1 MSHDDFAVEPVRGL
15 PERPPAGEEILW
27 QGRPD
32 TWRLAVEALNIYW
45 VAGYFVI
52 FFAWRAL
59 VAGAT
64 VPAWEAVQTGSPFLV
79 MGLLACA
86 LLWLI
91 AWVQARATV
100 YTVTNRRIAMRIGAA
115 LTITLNLPYKW
126 IGAANLDLR
135 QGGTGT
141 IALSLTGETRLSYL
155 NTWPHVRP
163 WRMKRTEPAL
173 RCIPD
178 AERVAKLIAEAAAA
192 RLNEPE
198 IRRKP
203 QALVQPAAAAAAAP
217 AGAAVPA
224 E

>member
-1 MSHDDFAVEPVRGL
+1 MPHDDFAFEPVKGL
-15 PERPPAGEEILW
+15 PEAPPEGEVILW

-32 TWRLAVEALNIYW
+32 TWRLAVESLSLYW
-45 VAGYFVI
+45 VGAYFMI
-52 FFAWRAL
+52 FFAWRAI
-59 VAGAT
+59 VAGAD
-64 VPAWEAVQTGSPFLV
+64 VPPLEAIRIGSPFLV
-79 MGLLACA
+79 MGALTCA
-86 LLWLI
+86 LLLLI

-100 YTVTNRRIAMRIGAA
+100 YTITNRRVAMRIGAA
-115 LTITLNLPYKW
+115 LTITLNLPYRW

-141 IALSLTGETRLSYL
+141 IALSLTGETRLSYM

-178 AERVAKLIAEAAAA
+178 AARVARILAEAAETRIAQ
-192 RLNEPE
+192 PE
-198 IRRKP
+198 VRRVVP
-203 QALVQPAAAAAAAP
+203 D
-217 AGAAVPA
+217 AAVAA

>member
-1 MSHDDFAVEPVRGL
+1 MSHDDFAFEPVRGL

-27 QGRPD
+27 QGRPN
-32 TWRLAVEALNIYW
+32 TWRLAVEALALYW
-45 VAGYFVI
+45 VAGYFVV
-52 FFAWRAL
+52 FFGWRAL

-64 VPAWEAVQTGSPFLV
+64 QPFWEAVQTGSPFLV
-79 MGLLACA
+79 MGAIACG

-91 AWVQARATV
+91 AFVQARATV

-115 LTITLNLPYKW
+115 LTITLNLPYRW

-163 WRMKRTEPAL
+163 WHMKRTEPAL

-178 AERVAKLIAEAAAA
+178 AERVAKLIAETAAA

-203 QALVQPAAAAAAAP
+203 QAQAP
-217 AGAAVPA
+217 QVAPQTATVPA

>member
-1 MSHDDFAVEPVRGL
+1 MPHDDFAFEPVKGL
-15 PERPPAGEEILW
+15 PETPPEGEVILW

-32 TWRLAVEALNIYW
+32 TWRLAVESLSLYW
-45 VAGYFVI
+45 VAGYFVA
-52 FFAWRAL
+52 FFGWRAI

-64 VPAWEAVQTGSPFLV
+64 VPVIDAIRIGSPFLV
-79 MGLLACA
+79 MGALTCA
-86 LLWLI
+86 LLLLL

-100 YTVTNRRIAMRIGAA
+100 YTITNRRVAMRIGAA
-115 LTITLNLPYKW
+115 LTITLNLPYRW

-141 IALSLTGETRLSYL
+141 IALSLTGETRLSYM

-178 AERVAKLIAEAAAA
+178 AARVARILAEAAETRIAQ
-192 RLNEPE
+192 PE
-198 IRRKP
+198 VRRVVP
-203 QALVQPAAAAAAAP
+203 D
-217 AGAAVPA
+217 AAVAA